1 MSEPIAYVDVSDLV
15 EDLRAISNL
24 STGQITENIFRDY
37 GAKIE
42 ALAKAKA
49 PFKTGALKS
58 SITHQAS
65 QESLTISADV
75 PYSAYQEFGT
85 ASRGEF
91 GGSPYDITPKKG
103 KYLVFYVNGKKVVT
117 KKVRHPGVPAHPYLR
132 PAVTEAFG
140 ELFDKLAERGQAM
153 ILKGPKSDLP

>member
-1 MSEPIAYVDVSDLV
+1 MSEPIAYVDISDLV
-15 EDLRAISNL
+15 EDLQQISHL

-42 ALAKAKA
+42 AMAQAKA

-58 SITHQAS
+58 SITHHAS
-65 QESLTISADV
+65 QEALEIIAGV
-75 PYSAYQEFGT
+75 PYAMYQEFGT

-91 GGSPYDITPKKG
+91 GGSPYEITPKKG

-132 PAVTEAFG
+132 PAVQEAFG

-153 ILKGPKSDLP
+153 IVKGPNSDLS